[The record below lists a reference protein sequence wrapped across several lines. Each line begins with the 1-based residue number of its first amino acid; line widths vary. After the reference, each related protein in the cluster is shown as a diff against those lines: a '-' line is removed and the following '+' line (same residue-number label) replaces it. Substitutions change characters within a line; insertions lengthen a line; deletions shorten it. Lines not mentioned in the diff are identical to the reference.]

1 MIITLAALSHSFF
14 EYVAL
19 DARREGGLLSMHA
32 HATFPHDGI
41 VLRQSDTSM
50 SKSRREVGPLSGRIV
65 HVLSLLL
72 HLLLG
77 LEARGFFAVDGLGG
91 GRVVG
96 AHRPEGLLTFKVFLW
111 RRGR

>member
-50 SKSRREVGPLSGRIV
+50 SKSRREVGPAHFQVALSMFSV
-65 HVLSLLL
+65 FYFT
-72 HLLLG
+72 
-77 LEARGFFAVDGLGG
+77 FFLDL
-91 GRVVG
+91 
-96 AHRPEGLLTFKVFLW
+96 RPEVSS
-111 RRGR
+111 R

>member
-50 SKSRREVGPLSGRIV
+50 SKSRREVGP
-65 HVLSLLL
+65 
-72 HLLLG
+72 
-77 LEARGFFAVDGLGG
+77 
-91 GRVVG
+91 
-96 AHRPEGLLTFKVFLW
+96 AHFQVSRPCSQSFTSPSSW
-111 RRGR
+111 T

>member
-50 SKSRREVGPLSGRIV
+50 SKSRRVGPALSGHV
-65 HVLSLLL
+65 HVLSL
-72 HLLLG
+72 
-77 LEARGFFAVDGLGG
+77 
-91 GRVVG
+91 
-96 AHRPEGLLTFKVFLW
+96 
-111 RRGR
+111 

>member
-50 SKSRREVGPLSGRIV
+50 SKSRREVGPAQVALSV
-65 HVLSLLL
+65 FSVFYFT
-72 HLLLG
+72 
-77 LEARGFFAVDGLGG
+77 FFLDL
-91 GRVVG
+91 
-96 AHRPEGLLTFKVFLW
+96 RPEVSS
-111 RRGR
+111 R